1 VFVQIEQQFQQ
12 SANNVEG
19 KVCTRLRQG
28 PNKSRTKAK
37 AITKANKR
45 GGGWKVGGNGKRQ
58 LGVVLGGGRWISLS
72 QTWAKKIKRKFQI
85 KLI

>member
-37 AITKANKR
+37 AITKANRR
-45 GGGWKVGGNGKRQ
+45 GGGWKVGEMESGNWGWCWA
-58 LGVVLGGGRWISLS
+58 VGGG
-72 QTWAKKIKRKFQI
+72 
-85 KLI
+85 